1 MEAAVLEKW
10 AGLEK
15 WLRSRKQPVC
25 GLACH
30 VPSQP
35 QKGVIEVL
43 GLGKEEVEGFRLG
56 DLFCWD
62 FRELT
67 ALCKV
72 QISQQSS
79 VYQCLGWDSPGRSSL
94 LQTEGQFKGSTGC
107 SHKEKQLSL
116 P

>member
-62 FRELT
+62 FRELP

-79 VYQCLGWDSPGRSSL
+79 VWMGQPREIIPPPDRGTVQRQHRL
-94 LQTEGQFKGSTGC
+94 LTRGKTTLLA
-107 SHKEKQLSL
+107 LSE
-116 P
+116 